1 MLSTTLYFVLLLDAL
16 VSVHGKVQSNYVQK
30 SAGIL
35 NVIIGSQ
42 KDPTLCHRCLVTFIG
57 IERIHLVQASQ
68 TNRLY
73 WVYGRHTNLV
83 QALLSYCNT
92 RDSCRIAS
100 YTSKSYIS
108 SDRIQSYQYVTT
120 TEKSNMI
127 ENSIHLLAASIAKT
141 EVDEA
146 EKINNHPQQSTYD
159 VSSSMRKQVFKVPLF
174 FGRDLPDREIGVFNM
189 LAEEQS
195 IASSLLHQKDSEI
208 ANSKIEKILET
219 ESLQNY
225 RSSMRCIIIP
235 SYHEDAVCRECLAMH
250 SDSLAIQTY
259 FLYKSKSRYSA
270 ELCVLRSNHESEKI
284 IENCK
289 ETFCSKMIRWES
301 SECDNAVNTLAM
313 QENGSE
319 KTNEMHDDSNR
330 GHKPTI
336 PDKKHESLQ
345 EITQILK
352 YLAYKRMAGVSFRKA
367 AALEA
372 FTYTNTLGILEFEEP
387 VCIRT
392 NSFSNKGTECISHIL
407 KNVMGAQVVKFLTP
421 TNAII
426 LMAASDTLQLGAVQK
441 RGCIH
446 VKLKEDDCKMYRS
459 NQIMHTE
466 MYKIPLMA
474 QFSDEKTGSCH
485 ISYHPSSRQYE
496 CATRLRKF
504 FSSTPHH
511 TIIQIL
517 TARSLLVETSRS
529 DSQKVRA
536 LYQNFEKAFGQ
547 YSCRRIQEVPLEFC
561 SQHSAV
567 LLSAPIHSPDQVFI
581 HEFTKNRIP
590 VGLWPPKNHGHYR
603 NVNGVASQRS
613 ISHFLSNIGTELW
626 PAGDTIAFVNYKCE
640 KSKQMYCVS
649 CLLQHTEVYL
659 AYDPGSSTQGY
670 VWMRPAPSV
679 ILKSCVGDKICSSLT
694 YNADR
699 AQIERPG
706 ELLQWTVEELR

>member
-1 MLSTTLYFVLLLDAL
+1 
-16 VSVHGKVQSNYVQK
+16 
-30 SAGIL
+30 
-35 NVIIGSQ
+35 
-42 KDPTLCHRCLVTFIG
+42 
-57 IERIHLVQASQ
+57 
-68 TNRLY
+68 
-73 WVYGRHTNLV
+73 
-83 QALLSYCNT
+83 NT
-92 RDSCRIAS
+92 PRQWTHD
-100 YTSKSYIS
+100 
-108 SDRIQSYQYVTT
+108 
-120 TEKSNMI
+120 
-127 ENSIHLLAASIAKT
+127 L
-141 EVDEA
+141 
-146 EKINNHPQQSTYD
+146 
-159 VSSSMRKQVFKVPLF
+159 SSSIRKQVFNVPLF
-174 FGRDLPDREIGVFNM
+174 FVRDLPDRNTGVFNM
-189 LAEEQS
+189 LADQQS
-195 IASSLLHQKDSEI
+195 VAFSLLHPEI
-208 ANSKIEKILET
+208 ANGKTENILET
-219 ESLQNY
+219 ESPQND

-235 SYHEDAVCRECLAMH
+235 SYHEDDVCRECLAMH

-259 FLYKSKSRYSA
+259 FLFKSMRRYSA
-270 ELCVLRSNHESEKI
+270 ELCVFRSIHESEKI
-284 IENCK
+284 IKNCK

-372 FTYTNTLGILEFEEP
+372 FTYTNTLGILKFGEP
-387 VCIRT
+387 VCIGT

-426 LMAASDTLQLGAVQK
+426 LMAASDTLQLGALRK
-441 RGCIH
+441 RGCTH
-446 VKLKEDDCKMYRS
+446 VKLEEDDCKMYRS

-466 MYKIPLMA
+466 MYKIPLRA
-474 QFSDEKTGSCH
+474 QLSDEKAGLCH
-485 ISYHPSSRQYE
+485 ISHHHTSSQQN
-496 CATRLRKF
+496 CAARLRTF

-511 TIIQIL
+511 KMIHIL
-517 TARSLLVETSRS
+517 TARSLLVETSGS
-529 DSQKVRA
+529 NSQKIRA
-536 LYQNFEKAFGQ
+536 LYPNFEKIV
-547 YSCRRIQEVPLEFC
+547 SKPTCLRIQEVPREFC
-561 SQHSAV
+561 SEHLAF
-567 LLSAPIHSPDQVFI
+567 LLPAPIHSPDQVFI

-590 VGLWPPKNHGHYR
+590 VGLWPPKNHINYR
-603 NVNGVASQRS
+603 NADGVASQRRY
-613 ISHFLSNIGTELW
+613 SHLLSNIGTELW
-626 PAGDTIAFVNYKCE
+626 PAVDTIAFVEYECE
-640 KSKQMYCVS
+640 NSKQIYCVS

-659 AYDPGSSTQGY
+659 AYGHESSTRGY

-706 ELLQWTVEELR
+706 DLRQWTVESLGI